1 VQMRPDDTGTSL
13 AASAASAAP
22 AIRPSWLAESWP
34 PLLLTTIAYL
44 VIAFFLLRA
53 FDFNPSGPIRI
64 GGFLP
69 AAEQFWTPGT
79 RVDRDG
85 VGYDGQWFFY
95 IAHDPLLREPDPASF
110 LDLPAYRYARILY
123 PTLAWAAALGQPA
136 ALPWALLGVN
146 LLAVI
151 LGTAATFDILRTVG
165 GNRWLALVYG
175 FSPPVLIGMLA
186 TLAEPTSFALVM
198 GGIALALRR
207 RHALA
212 GLTLALAV
220 LAREPA
226 ILVPIGLGL
235 YALGRLNWRRAFRY
249 LAPLALPLSWHL
261 SIWYRLGSL
270 PSAQS
275 PTNFGAP
282 LGGAFYRLGLLLGW
296 HPPMLGEPVPSG
308 NVFTEAAI
316 IVTCIGIIG
325 IGLTKVLQRR
335 DAFAW
340 LLFLQALLAVCT
352 GPLVWA
358 DLYSY
363 GRVLGLLFICYGLM
377 LLTSP
382 QRRTSAWANRIDW
395 TIDVPDWTI
404 LRKQVGRP
412 VTLAS
417 KLALSTL
424 KRQEH
429 PS

>member
-1 VQMRPDDTGTSL
+1 MDVQIRVRDSGTP
-13 AASAASAAP
+13 SAAP
-22 AIRPSWLAESWP
+22 RRPQPLLTDAWP
-34 PLLLTTIAYL
+34 PLLLTGLAYL

-64 GGFLP
+64 GGILP
-69 AAEQFWTPGT
+69 ADRFWTPAL
-79 RVDRDG
+79 RVDREG

-95 IAHDPLLREPDPASF
+95 IAHDPLLRQPDPDSF

-123 PTLAWAAALGQPA
+123 PTLAWAAALGQPG
-136 ALPWALLGVN
+136 ALPWSLLGVN
-146 LLAVI
+146 LLAVV
-151 LGTAATFDILRTVG
+151 LGTAATLDILRTVG
-165 GNRWLALVYG
+165 ANRWLALAYA

-198 GGIALALRR
+198 GGIALALHR

-212 GLTLALAV
+212 GLTLALSV

-226 ILVPIGLGL
+226 MLVPIGLGL
-235 YALGRLNWRRAFRY
+235 YALGRLGWRRAFWY
-249 LAPLALPLSWHL
+249 LAPLGLPIGWHL

-275 PTNFGAP
+275 PINFGMP

-316 IVTCIGIIG
+316 IVTCVAIVG

-340 LLFLQALLAVCT
+340 LLFLQALLALFT

-363 GRVLGLLFICYGLM
+363 GRVLGLLFISYGLV
-377 LLTSP
+377 LLTAPTRS
-382 QRRTSAWANRIDW
+382 RASWRDHADW
-395 TIDVPDWTI
+395 TIGVPAWTI
-404 LRKQVGRP
+404 LSKLVGRP
-412 VTLAS
+412 VTLA
-417 KLALSTL
+417 ATRAFFTL

-429 PS
+429 LT

>member
-1 VQMRPDDTGTSL
+1 MDVQMRTDETGTSR
-13 AASAASAAP
+13 SAP
-22 AIRPSWLAESWP
+22 AARRPWLAQSWP
-34 PLLLTTIAYL
+34 PLLLTTMAYL
-44 VIAFFLLRA
+44 AIAFFLLRA
-53 FDFNPSGPIRI
+53 FDFNPTGPIRI

-69 AAEQFWTPGT
+69 AAERFWTPTT

-123 PTLAWAAALGQPA
+123 PTLAWAAALGRPA
-136 ALPWALLGVN
+136 ALPWTLLGVN

-151 LGTAATFDILRTVG
+151 LGTAATLDILRTVG
-165 GNRWLALVYG
+165 GNRWLALAYA
-175 FSPPVLIGMLA
+175 FSPPVLIGTLA

-220 LAREPA
+220 LAREPSL
-226 ILVPIGLGL
+226 LVPMGLGF
-235 YALGRLNWRRAFRY
+235 YALGRLDWWRARWY
-249 LAPLALPLSWHL
+249 LAPLALPIGWHL

-270 PSAQS
+270 PSVQS
-275 PTNFGAP
+275 PTNFGLP

-316 IVTCIGIIG
+316 IVTCVGIIG

-340 LLFLQALLAVCT
+340 LLFLQALLALFT

-382 QRRTSAWANRIDW
+382 RRCTAAWIDRTDW
-395 TIDVPDWTI
+395 TTPVPAWTI
-404 LRKQVGRP
+404 LRNQVGRP
-412 VTLAS
+412 ITLAS
-417 KLALSTL
+417 KLAFSTL

-429 PS
+429 HT